1 MIALAFGLAALFV
14 VYGAVRGL
22 RLLRT
27 DPLAQLSEQDR
38 GLVHQSVQAK
48 KTDVGPIGRLAGTLG
63 HELTPLLGD
72 GYRRVMTAR
81 IIESGRADYADFAQ
95 FMTMK
100 AKLAVLGAIPA
111 LLICLYLNFWLLGLG
126 FVVLLFFIPDIALWS
141 KAAER
146 QEQIED
152 DLPDFLDVL
161 AVTVSA
167 GLSFRGALER
177 VIERS
182 DGPLSE
188 EMLLTLRQMDV
199 GQSRSEAFQDL
210 RTRTRSESLESFIT
224 ALLQSEELGAPLTDA
239 LNQIALDMRRVTA
252 QRARQKAARANPKIS
267 AVVSLIMVPATM
279 ILIGVGMFFAVDIDF
294 GELFGTLQ
302 Q

>member
-1 MIALAFGLAALFV
+1 MIAFAFGLGAL
-14 VYGAVRGL
+14 AVAFAGVHGV
-22 RLLRT
+22 RLLRA
-27 DPLAQLSEQDR
+27 DPLDALTAQDR
-38 GLVHQSVQAK
+38 GLIHRSVQAK
-48 KTDVGPIGRLAGTLG
+48 KTDVGPIGRMAQSLARELG
-63 HELTPLLGD
+63 PLMGD
-72 GYRRVMTAR
+72 AYRRFMTR
-81 IIESGRADYADFAQ
+81 KIIESGRADYADFAQ

-100 AKLAVLGAIPA
+100 SKLVILGAVPT
-111 LLICLYLNFWLLGLG
+111 LLICLYLNFWVAGVAFILA
-126 FVVLLFFIPDIALWS
+126 LFLIPDIALWS
-141 KAAER
+141 KASER
-146 QEQIED
+146 QEEIED
-152 DLPDFLDVL
+152 ELPDFLDVL

-199 GQSRSEAFQDL
+199 GQSRTEAFEDL
-210 RTRTRSESLESFIT
+210 RRRTTSESLESFIT
-224 ALLQSEELGAPLTDA
+224 ALLQSEELGSPLTDA

-267 AVVSLIMVPATM
+267 AVVSLVMVPATM

-294 GELFGTLQ
+294 GQLFGNLRQ
-302 Q
+302 

>member
-1 MIALAFGLAALFV
+1 MIAFAFGLGALAVAFAV
-14 VYGAVRGL
+14 VHGV
-22 RLLRT
+22 RLLRA
-27 DPLAQLSEQDR
+27 DPLDSLTAQDR
-38 GLVHQSVQAK
+38 GLIHQSVQAK
-48 KTDVGPIGRLAGTLG
+48 KTDVGPIGRMAQSLARELG
-63 HELTPLLGD
+63 PLMGD
-72 GYRRVMTAR
+72 AYRRFMTR
-81 IIESGRADYADFAQ
+81 KIIESGRADYADFAQ

-100 AKLAVLGAIPA
+100 SKLVILGAVPT
-111 LLICLYLNFWLLGLG
+111 LLICLYLNFWVAGVAFILA
-126 FVVLLFFIPDIALWS
+126 LFFIPDIALWS
-141 KAAER
+141 KASER
-146 QEQIED
+146 QEEIED
-152 DLPDFLDVL
+152 ELPDFLDVL

-199 GQSRSEAFQDL
+199 GQSRTEAFEDL
-210 RTRTRSESLESFIT
+210 RRRTTSESLESFIT
-224 ALLQSEELGAPLTDA
+224 ALLQSEELGSPLTDA

-267 AVVSLIMVPATM
+267 AVVSLVMVPATM

-294 GELFGTLQ
+294 GELFGNLQ

>member
-1 MIALAFGLAALFV
+1 M
-14 VYGAVRGL
+14 R
-22 RLLRT
+22 
-27 DPLAQLSEQDR
+27 S
-38 GLVHQSVQAK
+38 
-48 KTDVGPIGRLAGTLG
+48 
-63 HELTPLLGD
+63 
-72 GYRRVMTAR
+72 TAR
-81 IIESGRADYADFAQ
+81 LR
-95 FMTMK
+95 
-100 AKLAVLGAIPA
+100 V
-111 LLICLYLNFWLLGLG
+111 
-126 FVVLLFFIPDIALWS
+126 LFFIPDIALWS
-141 KAAER
+141 KASER

-152 DLPDFLDVL
+152 ELPDFLDVL

-182 DGPLSE
+182 DGPLTE
-188 EMLLTLRQMDV
+188 EMRLTLRQMDM
-199 GQSRSEAFQDL
+199 GPSRTEAFQDL
-210 RTRTRSESLESFIT
+210 RARTRSESLESFIT

-267 AVVSLIMVPATM
+267 AVVSLVMVPATM

-294 GELFGTLQ
+294 GELFGNLQ

>member
-1 MIALAFGLAALFV
+1 MIAFAFGLGALAVAFAV
-14 VYGAVRGL
+14 VNGV
-22 RLLRT
+22 RLLRA
-27 DPLAQLSEQDR
+27 DPLDSLTAQDR
-38 GLVHQSVQAK
+38 GLIHQSVQAK
-48 KTDVGPIGRLAGTLG
+48 KTDVGPIGRMAQSLARELG
-63 HELTPLLGD
+63 PLMGD
-72 GYRRVMTAR
+72 AYRRFMTR
-81 IIESGRADYADFAQ
+81 KIIESGRADYADFAQ

-100 AKLAVLGAIPA
+100 SKLVILGAVPT
-111 LLICLYLNFWLLGLG
+111 LLICLYLNFWVAGVAFILA
-126 FVVLLFFIPDIALWS
+126 LFFIPDIALWS
-141 KAAER
+141 KASER
-146 QEQIED
+146 QEEIED
-152 DLPDFLDVL
+152 ELPDFLDVL

-199 GQSRSEAFQDL
+199 GQSRTEAFEDL
-210 RTRTRSESLESFIT
+210 RRRTTSESLESFIT
-224 ALLQSEELGAPLTDA
+224 ALLQSEELGSPLTDA

-267 AVVSLIMVPATM
+267 AVVSLVMVPATM

-294 GELFGTLQ
+294 GELFGNLQ

>member
-1 MIALAFGLAALFV
+1 MIAFAFGLGALAVAFAV
-14 VYGAVRGL
+14 VNGV
-22 RLLRT
+22 RLLRA
-27 DPLAQLSEQDR
+27 DPLDALTAQDR
-38 GLVHQSVQAK
+38 GLIHQSVQAK
-48 KTDVGPIGRLAGTLG
+48 KTDVGPIGRMAQSLARELG
-63 HELTPLLGD
+63 PLMGD
-72 GYRRVMTAR
+72 AYRRFMTR
-81 IIESGRADYADFAQ
+81 KIIESGRADYADFAQ

-100 AKLAVLGAIPA
+100 SKLVILGAVPT
-111 LLICLYLNFWLLGLG
+111 LLICLYLNFWVAGVAFILA
-126 FVVLLFFIPDIALWS
+126 LFFIPDIALWS
-141 KAAER
+141 KASER
-146 QEQIED
+146 QEEIED
-152 DLPDFLDVL
+152 ELPDFLDVL

-199 GQSRSEAFQDL
+199 GQSRTEAFEDL
-210 RTRTRSESLESFIT
+210 RRRTTSESLESFIT
-224 ALLQSEELGAPLTDA
+224 ALLQSEELGSPLTDA

-267 AVVSLIMVPATM
+267 AVVSLVMVPATM

-294 GELFGTLQ
+294 GELFGNLQ

>member
-1 MIALAFGLAALFV
+1 MIVLALGLAALAV
-14 VYGAVRGL
+14 VVTALRGV

-27 DPLAQLSEQDR
+27 DPLAELSEQDR
-38 GLVHQSVQAK
+38 GLIRDTVRAK
-48 KTDVGPIGRLAGTLG
+48 KSDDGPISRLAGTVG
-63 HELTPLLGD
+63 RELAPLLGD
-72 GYRRVMTAR
+72 GYRRFMTAK
-81 IIESGRADYADFAQ
+81 IVESGRADYADFTQ
-95 FMTMK
+95 FMSMK
-100 AKLAVLGAIPA
+100 SKLALFGAIPA
-111 LLICLYLNFWLLGLG
+111 LLICLYLHYWLAGLG
-126 FVVLLFFIPDIALWS
+126 FVVVLFFIPDIALWS
-141 KAAER
+141 KASER

-152 DLPDFLDVL
+152 ELPDFLDVL

-182 DGPLSE
+182 DGPLTE
-188 EMLLTLRQMDV
+188 EMRLTLRQMDV
-199 GQSRSEAFQDL
+199 GQSRTEAFQDL
-210 RTRTRSESLESFIT
+210 RARTRSESLESFIT

-267 AVVSLIMVPATM
+267 AVVSLVMVPATM

-294 GELFGTLQ
+294 GELFGNLQ